1 MELYPLLG
9 IERGVTAV
17 IGSGGKSTLL
27 HTLAQELKGRVL
39 LCTSTHFM
47 AYDDLPTV
55 TEPTIEK
62 IRQALGEDRVVCA
75 GQETAKGKLTDCGL
89 PYEMLAEN
97 ADYVLVEADG
107 SRRLPLKAH
116 ADFEPV
122 IPKISRQV
130 ICVVGLSGLHRA
142 VREAVHRPEI
152 FCPRTGCTP
161 EDEVTAELVAAGLA
175 REKLAD
181 TYFLNQAE
189 SDLALRDAEII
200 ASVLKKQGVRVVC
213 GSMRKK
219 EYRIL

>member
-1 MELYPLLG
+1 MELYPLLR

-27 HTLAQELKGRVL
+27 HTLAHELRGRVL

-47 AYDDLPTV
+47 AYPDLPTV
-55 TEPTIEK
+55 AEPTIEK
-62 IRQALGEDRVVCA
+62 LRQALDENRVVCA
-75 GQETAKGKLTDCGL
+75 GRETSHGKLADCGL
-89 PYEMLAEN
+89 PYEMLAEQ

-107 SRRLPLKAH
+107 SHRLPLKAH
-116 ADFEPV
+116 AAHEPV

-142 VREAVHRPEI
+142 VRETVHRPEI
-152 FCPRTGCTP
+152 FCPLTGCTP
-161 EDEVTAELVAAGLA
+161 EDEVTAELVVAGLA

-181 TYFLNQAE
+181 TYYLNQAE
-189 SDLALRDAEII
+189 SDSALQDAEII

-213 GSMRKK
+213 GSMRNK
-219 EYRIL
+219 EYQVL